1 MDQAWVK
8 ARVIGGVA
16 GALAAAMG
24 LAVMLGWHLNL
35 PALVRV
41 TPSFSPMAYNA
52 ALALFL
58 AGIGLLAAG
67 FRWSRVSLL
76 IGGAVALVGALHL
89 AEYVLGVDLGID
101 ELLMPA
107 YLPKETRF
115 PGRMALHMA
124 IALIALGSAL
134 VVMARPVA
142 SRRPLLPGLLGAVVA
157 ALGLGTLTSY
167 AIGLQTA
174 STWSNYPFMG
184 FNAALGLS
192 VTSVGVIGLA
202 WQQGKQE
209 KTGTPHWFPVLVAAA
224 GIVVSLV
231 LWQALENQQHAHIDR
246 TVQAEADNLRQD
258 LAARIE
264 QQVRGIEDLGRQWES
279 QGHPRQADWEWDAL
293 LPFDY
298 SFVKLAAWV
307 DPSLHVRW
315 VVPGRGNAAYQDLDL
330 GANEGI
336 RSTLEHAQALRRPQT
351 SSLFRL
357 PTGERG
363 FLIARAVFPGDR
375 ADGFVACFFL
385 LNPLC
390 SSAFRP
396 GSQTRYALTVLED
409 GQETYGYRMRGVA
422 YDDAWSA
429 ESAAELCD
437 ARWTVRVSPPRDV
450 IQELSTK
457 LPGVFLVLSLLPA
470 FLLALAVHLAQT
482 SQLRGTQLAAAN
494 LELKAEVV
502 ERQRAQEEL
511 RKQAELLDLTHD
523 SIILRDLHGRTTFW
537 NRGAEEQYGWK
548 QEEALGQVTHT
559 LLQTKFPISL
569 EELQQKLRDEGRWEG
584 ELTHRTRGGG
594 EIVVASRHVVQR
606 DRDGTPLAILEINN
620 DITER
625 RRAEEDL
632 KRHVE
637 ELARSNAELEQFAY
651 VASHDLQEPLRMVAS
666 YTQLLARRYRDRL
679 DSTAEEFIDYAV
691 DGARRMQNLINDLLT
706 YSRVGTRGKEFAP
719 TDCGKVL
726 ETAIANLQT
735 AIEENGAAVAQ
746 DPLPIVMADDSQ
758 MLQLLQNL
766 VANAVKFHGAEPPR
780 VHVSARR
787 QAKDWLFAV
796 RDNGI
801 GIDSAHQQRIF
812 TIFQRLHGKAEY
824 PGTGIGLAI
833 CKKIVERHGGR
844 IWVESQA
851 GNGSTFHFTIPA

>member
-1 MDQAWVK
+1 
-8 ARVIGGVA
+8 
-16 GALAAAMG
+16 
-24 LAVMLGWHLNL
+24 
-35 PALVRV
+35 
-41 TPSFSPMAYNA
+41 
-52 ALALFL
+52 
-58 AGIGLLAAG
+58 
-67 FRWSRVSLL
+67 
-76 IGGAVALVGALHL
+76 
-89 AEYVLGVDLGID
+89 
-101 ELLMPA
+101 
-107 YLPKETRF
+107 
-115 PGRMALHMA
+115 
-124 IALIALGSAL
+124 
-134 VVMARPVA
+134 
-142 SRRPLLPGLLGAVVA
+142 
-157 ALGLGTLTSY
+157 
-167 AIGLQTA
+167 
-174 STWSNYPFMG
+174 
-184 FNAALGLS
+184 
-192 VTSVGVIGLA
+192 
-202 WQQGKQE
+202 
-209 KTGTPHWFPVLVAAA
+209 
-224 GIVVSLV
+224 V

-429 ESAAELCD
+429 ESAAELCG

-548 QEEALGQVTHT
+548 QEEVLGQVTHT

>member
-1 MDQAWVK
+1 
-8 ARVIGGVA
+8 
-16 GALAAAMG
+16 
-24 LAVMLGWHLNL
+24 
-35 PALVRV
+35 
-41 TPSFSPMAYNA
+41 
-52 ALALFL
+52 
-58 AGIGLLAAG
+58 
-67 FRWSRVSLL
+67 
-76 IGGAVALVGALHL
+76 
-89 AEYVLGVDLGID
+89 
-101 ELLMPA
+101 
-107 YLPKETRF
+107 
-115 PGRMALHMA
+115 
-124 IALIALGSAL
+124 
-134 VVMARPVA
+134 
-142 SRRPLLPGLLGAVVA
+142 
-157 ALGLGTLTSY
+157 
-167 AIGLQTA
+167 
-174 STWSNYPFMG
+174 
-184 FNAALGLS
+184 
-192 VTSVGVIGLA
+192 
-202 WQQGKQE
+202 
-209 KTGTPHWFPVLVAAA
+209 
-224 GIVVSLV
+224 
-231 LWQALENQQHAHIDR
+231 
-246 TVQAEADNLRQD
+246 
-258 LAARIE
+258 
-264 QQVRGIEDLGRQWES
+264 
-279 QGHPRQADWEWDAL
+279 
-293 LPFDY
+293 
-298 SFVKLAAWV
+298 
-307 DPSLHVRW
+307 
-315 VVPGRGNAAYQDLDL
+315 
-330 GANEGI
+330 
-336 RSTLEHAQALRRPQT
+336 
-351 SSLFRL
+351 
-357 PTGERG
+357 
-363 FLIARAVFPGDR
+363 
-375 ADGFVACFFL
+375 
-385 LNPLC
+385 
-390 SSAFRP
+390 
-396 GSQTRYALTVLED
+396 
-409 GQETYGYRMRGVA
+409 
-422 YDDAWSA
+422 
-429 ESAAELCD
+429 
-437 ARWTVRVSPPRDV
+437 
-450 IQELSTK
+450 
-457 LPGVFLVLSLLPA
+457 
-470 FLLALAVHLAQT
+470 
-482 SQLRGTQLAAAN
+482 LAAAN

-523 SIILRDLHGRTTFW
+523 SIILRDLHGRITFW

-766 VANAVKFHGAEPPR
+766 VANAVKFHGAEPPA

>member
-1 MDQAWVK
+1 
-8 ARVIGGVA
+8 
-16 GALAAAMG
+16 
-24 LAVMLGWHLNL
+24 
-35 PALVRV
+35 
-41 TPSFSPMAYNA
+41 
-52 ALALFL
+52 
-58 AGIGLLAAG
+58 
-67 FRWSRVSLL
+67 
-76 IGGAVALVGALHL
+76 
-89 AEYVLGVDLGID
+89 
-101 ELLMPA
+101 
-107 YLPKETRF
+107 
-115 PGRMALHMA
+115 
-124 IALIALGSAL
+124 
-134 VVMARPVA
+134 
-142 SRRPLLPGLLGAVVA
+142 
-157 ALGLGTLTSY
+157 
-167 AIGLQTA
+167 
-174 STWSNYPFMG
+174 
-184 FNAALGLS
+184 
-192 VTSVGVIGLA
+192 
-202 WQQGKQE
+202 
-209 KTGTPHWFPVLVAAA
+209 
-224 GIVVSLV
+224 
-231 LWQALENQQHAHIDR
+231 
-246 TVQAEADNLRQD
+246 
-258 LAARIE
+258 
-264 QQVRGIEDLGRQWES
+264 
-279 QGHPRQADWEWDAL
+279 
-293 LPFDY
+293 
-298 SFVKLAAWV
+298 
-307 DPSLHVRW
+307 
-315 VVPGRGNAAYQDLDL
+315 
-330 GANEGI
+330 
-336 RSTLEHAQALRRPQT
+336 
-351 SSLFRL
+351 
-357 PTGERG
+357 
-363 FLIARAVFPGDR
+363 LIARAVFPGDR
-375 ADGFVACFFL
+375 ADGFIACFFL

-409 GQETYGYRMRGVA
+409 GQETYDYRMRGVA

-429 ESAAELCD
+429 ESAAELCG

-450 IQELSTK
+450 IQALSTK

-482 SQLRGTQLAAAN
+482 SQSRGAQLAVAN

-523 SIILRDLHGRTTFW
+523 SIILRDLHGRITFW

-548 QEEALGQVTHT
+548 QEEVLGQVTHT
-559 LLQTKFPISL
+559 LLQTKFPVSL
-569 EELQQKLRDEGRWEG
+569 EELQEKLRDEGRWEG
-584 ELTHRTRGGG
+584 ELVHRTRGGG
-594 EIVVASRHVVQR
+594 EIVVASRQVVQR
-606 DRDGTPLAILEINN
+606 DRDGTPLAILQINN

-625 RRAEEDL
+625 RRAEEEL
-632 KRHVE
+632 KRHAE

-666 YTQLLARRYRDRL
+666 YTQLLSRRYRDRL
-679 DSTAEEFIDYAV
+679 DSTAEEFMDYAV

-746 DPLPIVMADDSQ
+746 DPLPVVMADDSQ

-851 GNGSTFHFTIPA
+851 GQGATFLFTIPA

>member
-16 GALAAAMG
+16 GALAASLG
-24 LAVMLGWHLNL
+24 LAAMLGWHLNL

-41 TPSFSPMAYNA
+41 SPSFSPMAYNA

-67 FRWSRVSLL
+67 FRWSRVSHL
-76 IGGAVALVGALHL
+76 IGGAVALIGALHL

-107 YLPKETRF
+107 YLPKATQF

-142 SRRPLLPGLLGAVVA
+142 SRRPLPPGLLGAVVA
-157 ALGLGTLTSY
+157 ALGLGTLTGY
-167 AIGLQTA
+167 AIGLRA
-174 STWSNYPFMG
+174 AFTWSNYPFMG
-184 FNAALGLS
+184 FDGALGLS
-192 VTSVGVIGLA
+192 VTGVGVIGLV

-209 KTGTPHWFPVLVAAA
+209 KTGTPHWFPVLVAAG

-231 LWQALENQQHAHIDR
+231 LWQVLENQQHAHIDR
-246 TVQAEADNLRQD
+246 AVQAEADYLRQD

-264 QQVRGIEDLGRQWES
+264 EQVRGIEDLGRQWDS
-279 QGHPRQADWEWDAL
+279 QGHPRQADWERDVL

-315 VVPGRGNAAYQDLDL
+315 VVPGRRNAAYQDLDL
-330 GANEGI
+330 VANEGL
-336 RSTLEHAQALRRPQT
+336 RSTLERAQALRRPQT

-375 ADGFVACFFL
+375 ADGFIACFFL

-429 ESAAELCD
+429 ESAAELFG

-450 IQELSTK
+450 IQALSTK

-470 FLLALAVHLAQT
+470 FLLALVVHLAQT
-482 SQLRGTQLAAAN
+482 SQSRGTQLAAAN
-494 LELKAEVV
+494 LELKAEVA

-511 RKQAELLDLTHD
+511 RKHAELLDLTHD
-523 SIILRDLHGRTTFW
+523 SIILRDLHGRITFW

-594 EIVVASRHVVQR
+594 EIVVASRHAVQR

-632 KRHVE
+632 KRHAE

-679 DSTAEEFIDYAV
+679 DSTAGEFIDYAV
-691 DGARRMQNLINDLLT
+691 DGARRMQDLINDLLT

-726 ETAIANLQT
+726 ETAIANLQ
-735 AIEENGAAVAQ
+735 AAVEENGAAVAQ
-746 DPLPIVMADDSQ
+746 DPLPVVMADDSQ

-844 IWVESQA
+844 IWVESQP

>member
-16 GALAAAMG
+16 GALAGALG

-41 TPSFSPMAYNA
+41 SPSFSPMAYNA

-124 IALIALGSAL
+124 IGLTALGSAL

-142 SRRPLLPGLLGAVVA
+142 SRRPLLPGLLGAAVA

-174 STWSNYPFMG
+174 STWSSYPFTG

-192 VTSVGVIGLA
+192 VTGVGVIGLA

-231 LWQALENQQHAHIDR
+231 LWQALENQQHAHIDQ

-264 QQVRGIEDLGRQWES
+264 QQARGIEDLGRQWES
-279 QGHPRQADWEWDAL
+279 QGHPRQADWEWDAA

-298 SFVKLAAWV
+298 AFVKLAAWV

-315 VVPGRGNAAYQDLDL
+315 VVPGRGNAAYQGLDL
-330 GANEGI
+330 GANEGL
-336 RSTLEHAQALRRPQT
+336 RSTLARAQALRRPHT

-375 ADGFVACFFL
+375 ADGFIACFFL

-409 GQETYGYRMRGVA
+409 GQETYDYRMRGVA

-429 ESAAELCD
+429 ESAAELCG

-450 IQELSTK
+450 IQALATK

-482 SQLRGTQLAAAN
+482 SQSRGTQLAAAN

-523 SIILRDLHGRTTFW
+523 SIILRDLHGRITFW

-548 QEEALGQVTHT
+548 QEEVLGQVTHT
-559 LLQTKFPISL
+559 LLQTKFPVSL

-594 EIVVASRHVVQR
+594 EIVVASRQVVQR
-606 DRDGTPLAILEINN
+606 DRDGTPRAILQINN

-625 RRAEEDL
+625 RRAEEEL

-666 YTQLLARRYRDRL
+666 YTQLLSRRYRDRL
-679 DSTAEEFIDYAV
+679 DSTAEEFMDYAV

-746 DPLPIVMADDSQ
+746 DPLPVVMADDSQ
-758 MLQLLQNL
+758 MLQLFQNL

-851 GNGSTFHFTIPA
+851 GQGATFLFTIPA

>member
-16 GALAAAMG
+16 GALAAALG
-24 LAVMLGWHLNL
+24 VAVMLGWHLNL

-41 TPSFSPMAYNA
+41 SPSFSPMAYNA

-76 IGGAVALVGALHL
+76 IGGAVALTGALHL
-89 AEYVLGVDLGID
+89 AEYALGVDLSID

-107 YLPKETRF
+107 YLPKATRF
-115 PGRMALHMA
+115 PGQMALHMA
-124 IALIALGSAL
+124 IGLTALGSAL

-192 VTSVGVIGLA
+192 VAGVGVIGLA

-209 KTGTPHWFPVLVAAA
+209 KTGTPRWFPVLVAAG
-224 GIVVSLV
+224 GIGVSLV
-231 LWQALENQQHAHIDR
+231 LWQALENQQHTHIDQ
-246 TVQAEADNLRQD
+246 TVQAEADYLRQD

-264 QQVRGIEDLGRQWES
+264 EQVRGIEDLGRQWDS

-293 LPFDY
+293 LPLDY
-298 SFVKLAAWV
+298 SVVRLVAWI
-307 DPSLHVRW
+307 DPWFHVRW
-315 VVPGRGNAAYQDLDL
+315 IVPSKGNAAYQDLDL
-330 GANEGI
+330 RANEGL
-336 RSTLEHAQALRRPQT
+336 RSTLERAQALRRPHT

-363 FLIARAVFPGDR
+363 FLVARAVFPGDR
-375 ADGFVACFFL
+375 ADGFIACFFL

-409 GQETYGYRMRGVA
+409 GQETYGYRMQGVA

-429 ESAAELCD
+429 ESAAELRG
-437 ARWTVRVSPPRDV
+437 ARWTVRASPPRDV
-450 IQELSTK
+450 IQALSTK
-457 LPGVFLVLSLLPA
+457 LPEVFLVLSLLPA

-482 SQLRGTQLAAAN
+482 SHSRGTQLAAAN

-523 SIILRDLHGRTTFW
+523 SIILRDLHDRITFW

-548 QEEALGQVTHT
+548 QEEVLGQVTHT
-559 LLQTKFPISL
+559 LLQTKFPVSL
-569 EELQQKLRDEGRWEG
+569 DELQQKLRDEGRWEG

-594 EIVVASRHVVQR
+594 EIVVASRQVVQR
-606 DRDGTPLAILEINN
+606 GRDGTPLAILQINN

-625 RRAEEDL
+625 RRAEEEL

-726 ETAIANLQT
+726 ATAIANLQT
-735 AIEENGAAVAQ
+735 AIEENGAAVAR

-758 MLQLLQNL
+758 MLQLFQNL

-801 GIDSAHQQRIF
+801 GIDSVHQQRIF
-812 TIFQRLHGKAEY
+812 TIFQRLHGKGEY

-851 GNGSTFHFTIPA
+851 GQGATFLFTIPA